1 MDKDESVGSIDSIKL
16 EHMFQ
21 EEQKDQISMATNTT
35 NNTKHQYV
43 SNMDQASEPA
53 PDNNVFNVNLN
64 YNID

>member
-1 MDKDESVGSIDSIKL
+1 MVAITECFKEYHICVKRMSNRMDKDESVGSIDSIKL

-43 SNMDQASEPA
+43 SNMD
-53 PDNNVFNVNLN
+53 
-64 YNID
+64 